1 MRGEKGMLSYEE
13 FKKREEQKKKA
24 VSKII
29 CMLRDEGLNTAQI
42 ISTAEMV
49 TESVTHYSVVL
60 PDYSSKLEKESKAS
74 L

>member
-1 MRGEKGMLSYEE
+1 MLSYEE
-13 FKKREEQKKKA
+13 FKKCEEQKKEA

-29 CMLRDEGLNTAQI
+29 CMLRDEGFNTAQI

-49 TESVTHYSVVL
+49 AQSVTHYSVVL